1 MSGPTEDNHLINYL
15 VRMVV
20 PLRREFGRQ
29 LNVQQFMHD
38 FAYAREVLDQAKTS
52 TDPRLVEYASYVE
65 GRSRSPRIADKPSAS
80 EPRADDTATEPPPSA
95 VPAAPATTPRST
107 AAAAP
112 PSAPSA
118 QELRDRVL
126 KKYTTGLR

>member
-1 MSGPTEDNHLINYL
+1 MSDQNDDTQLINYL

-38 FAYAREVLDQAKTS
+38 FAYAREVLEQARS
-52 TDPRLVEYASYVE
+52 SADPRLVEYARHIE

-80 EPRADDTATEPPPSA
+80 DNSVADAVPSIQAAKTPAATAPVEPSA
-95 VPAAPATTPRST
+95 D
-107 AAAAP
+107 
-112 PSAPSA
+112 
-118 QELRDRVL
+118 ELRERVL

>member
-1 MSGPTEDNHLINYL
+1 MSDQNDDTQLINYL

-38 FAYAREVLDQAKTS
+38 FAYAREVLEQARS
-52 TDPRLVEYASYVE
+52 SSDPRLVEYVRYIE

-80 EPRADDTATEPPPSA
+80 DNAGAGT
-95 VPAAPATTPRST
+95 V
-107 AAAAP
+107 
-112 PSAPSA
+112 PSA
-118 QELRDRVL
+118 QAAKPPTVTAPAGPSAEELRERVL

>member
-1 MSGPTEDNHLINYL
+1 MSDQNDDTQLINYL

-38 FAYAREVLDQAKTS
+38 FAYAREVLEQARS
-52 TDPRLVEYASYVE
+52 SADPRLVEYARYIE

-80 EPRADDTATEPPPSA
+80 DIPVADAVPGIQAAKTPAATAPVEPSA
-95 VPAAPATTPRST
+95 D
-107 AAAAP
+107 
-112 PSAPSA
+112 
-118 QELRDRVL
+118 ELRERVL

>member
-1 MSGPTEDNHLINYL
+1 MSDQNDDTQLINYL

-38 FAYAREVLDQAKTS
+38 FAYAREVLEQARGS
-52 TDPRLVEYASYVE
+52 ADPRLVEYVRYIE
-65 GRSRSPRIADKPSAS
+65 GRSRSPRIADKPSAGDNAG
-80 EPRADDTATEPPPSA
+80 ADA
-95 VPAAPATTPRST
+95 VPSIQAAKPVAVT
-107 AAAAP
+107 APVGPTAD
-112 PSAPSA
+112 
-118 QELRDRVL
+118 ELRERVL

>member
-1 MSGPTEDNHLINYL
+1 MSSPNEDSQLINYL

-38 FAYAREVLDQAKTS
+38 FAYAREVLEQAKTS
-52 TDPRLVEYASYVE
+52 ADPRLLEYAAYIE
-65 GRSRSPRIADKPSAS
+65 GRSRSPRIADKPSS
-80 EPRADDTATEPPPSA
+80 ERKAEETAAEALPTVAPA
-95 VPAAPATTPRST
+95 QPAAVAKST
-107 AAAAP
+107 LAP
-112 PSAPSA
+112 TA

>member
-1 MSGPTEDNHLINYL
+1 MASASITMSDQNDDTQLINYL

-38 FAYAREVLDQAKTS
+38 FAYAREVLEQARTS
-52 TDPRLVEYASYVE
+52 ADPRLVEYARYIE

-80 EPRADDTATEPPPSA
+80 DIPVADTVPGIQAAKTPAATAPVEPSA
-95 VPAAPATTPRST
+95 D
-107 AAAAP
+107 
-112 PSAPSA
+112 
-118 QELRDRVL
+118 ELRERVL

>member
-1 MSGPTEDNHLINYL
+1 
-15 VRMVV
+15 MVV

-38 FAYAREVLDQAKTS
+38 FAYAREVLEQARTS
-52 TDPRLVEYASYVE
+52 ADPRLVEYARYIE

-80 EPRADDTATEPPPSA
+80 DNSVADTVPGIQAAKTPAATAPVEPSA
-95 VPAAPATTPRST
+95 D
-107 AAAAP
+107 
-112 PSAPSA
+112 
-118 QELRDRVL
+118 ELRERVL